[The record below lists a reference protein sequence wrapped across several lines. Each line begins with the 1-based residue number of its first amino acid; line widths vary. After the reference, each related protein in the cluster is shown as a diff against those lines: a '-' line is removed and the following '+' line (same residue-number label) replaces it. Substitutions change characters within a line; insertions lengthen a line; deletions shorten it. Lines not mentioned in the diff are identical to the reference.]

1 MMTVQPITRIPSTG
15 TRLANRLFRQAAA
28 SASLI
33 SIGIFS
39 CSILY
44 LFFQAW
50 PAVKDFGLT
59 PLTGSTWDPE
69 AKAFGLWPAI
79 FGTLFSSIGAVIL
92 ASFLGIAAALFVT
105 QGFLPKNLA
114 ILLSNTIDLLA
125 GVPSVIY
132 GFWGLVVF
140 APMLKPFANWLGST
154 FGNTPFF
161 SGSYESLGMLPAM
174 LVLTAMVLPTISAV
188 TRESLLAVPTMY
200 RDGAIA
206 LGATKWEAIIK
217 VILPAAR
224 NGIIGGITLGLGR
237 ALGETMALAMLVG
250 NKHVASWSLL
260 SPGTTLASLLALKF
274 PEAEAGSETAM
285 LMYAAIVLMAVT
297 LSVNIIGVWLVNA
310 TVRRNGK
317 GAGNAA

>member
-1 MMTVQPITRIPSTG
+1 MMTVPPITRIPTAG
-15 TRLANRLFRQAAA
+15 TRLANRLFRLASA
-28 SASLI
+28 SASLL
-33 SIGIFS
+33 SIGIFTS
-39 CSILY
+39 AILY
-44 LFFQAW
+44 LSVQAW
-50 PAVKDFGLT
+50 PAFREFGLA
-59 PLTGSTWDPE
+59 PLSGSTWDPE
-69 AKAFGLWPAI
+69 EKAFGLWPAI
-79 FGTLFSSIGAVIL
+79 FGTVFSSIGAVIL
-92 ASFLGIAAALFVT
+92 ASILGIAAAVFVT
-105 QGFLPKNLA
+105 QGFLPRKVA

-132 GFWGLVVF
+132 GFWGLIVF
-140 APMLKPFANWLGST
+140 APLLKPFANWLGST
-154 FGNTPFF
+154 FGSTPFF

-224 NGIIGGITLGLGR
+224 NGIVGGITLGLGR

-274 PEAEAGSETAM
+274 PEAEAGRETAM
-285 LMYAAIVLMAVT
+285 LMYAAIVLMGVT
-297 LSVNIIGVWLVNA
+297 LSVNVIGVWLVNA
-310 TVRRNGK
+310 TVRRNAK
-317 GAGNAA
+317 GGAS